1 MTVRR
6 IMGSETEFG
15 VLAQGE
21 PGANPTVLSTRVVTG
36 YAAWVARRLRE
47 QEAVRRE
54 RSVGSAGPTPSDDD
68 AAQPGSPDTPLGTGW
83 DYGSETPLAD
93 ARGFT
98 VARED
103 AHPSQLTDEAPVL
116 TAEEIAAEAI
126 SESAMYTE
134 DLDWRRVI
142 MNTVIP
148 NGARVYVDHSHPE
161 YSSPEV
167 TTPLDA
173 LTWDAAGDVVAARAV
188 EYLAEISAGT
198 DAAPVNLY
206 KNNTDNKSVS
216 YGAHENY
223 TVERA
228 VPFERIT
235 AALLPFFASRQIMC
249 GAGRVGLGVDGS
261 HPGFQLSQRADFFE
275 RTVGLETTIHRPI
288 VNTRDEPHADD
299 TRYRRLHVI
308 IGDANLSHV
317 ATLLK
322 FGTTSLVLNL
332 VEHDRAPRLELE
344 DPVAA
349 LQAISHDPSLRT
361 TVALANG
368 RELTAVELQREY
380 YRAALALETE
390 LAPNGL
396 DEDTAHVLQTWD
408 EVLTDLA
415 EDPARL
421 SDRLDWAA
429 KYALLTAYRTRDGL
443 AWDDPRLVAI
453 DLQYADVRPDKGLYH
468 KLAAAGRIRTLVDH
482 DRITAA
488 ADHPPIDTRAYFR
501 GTAVSRYPR
510 DMAAVGWDTLTVT
523 FPGIRR
529 GARVRMPEP
538 HDLTRD
544 TCEDWFDAPDVETWI
559 ERVAANRPA
568 LVTGSDIG

>member
-21 PGANPTVLSTRVVTG
+21 PGANATVLSARVVTG
-36 YAAWVARRLRE
+36 YAAWVARRRT
-47 QEAVRRE
+47 APAAA
-54 RSVGSAGPTPSDDD
+54 GSAGADDVVG
-68 AAQPGSPDTPLGTGW
+68 PPLGTGW
-83 DYGSETPLAD
+83 DYGSEAPLSD

-116 TAEEIAAEAI
+116 TSEQIAAEAI
-126 SESAMYTE
+126 RESGMHPE
-134 DLDWRRVI
+134 DVDWRRVV

-173 LTWDAAGDVVAARAV
+173 LTWDAAGDVVAHRAV
-188 EYLAEISAGT
+188 ELLAELSPQ
-198 DAAPVNLY
+198 AAPVNLY

-223 TVERA
+223 TVAREA
-228 VPFERIT
+228 PFERIT
-235 AALLPFFASRQIMC
+235 AALLPFFASRQVMC
-249 GAGRVGLGVDGS
+249 GAGRVGLGADGAT
-261 HPGFQLSQRADFFE
+261 PGFQLSQRADFFE
-275 RTVGLETTIHRPI
+275 RTVGLETTIHRPM
-288 VNTRDEPHADD
+288 VNTRDEPHADG

-332 VEHDRAPRLELE
+332 VEHDRVPELELT

-349 LQAISHDPSLRT
+349 LRAVSHDPTVTVEVPLRD
-361 TVALANG
+361 G
-368 RELTAVELQREY
+368 RRLTAVELQRAY
-380 YRAALALETE
+380 YDAVLALETE
-390 LAPNGL
+390 LAPEGL
-396 DEDTAHVLQTWD
+396 DADTAQVLELWD

-415 EDPARL
+415 ADPTRL
-421 SDRLDWAA
+421 ADRLDWAA
-429 KYALLTAYRTRDGL
+429 KYALLRAYRQRD
-443 AWDDPRLVAI
+443 AMDWDDPRLVAI
-453 DLQYADVRPDKGLYH
+453 DLQYADVRPGRGLYH
-468 KLAAAGRIRTLVDH
+468 RLAASGRIRTLVAAE
-482 DRITAA
+482 RVTAA
-488 ADHPPIDTRAYFR
+488 ADHPPEDTRAYFR
-501 GTAVSRYPR
+501 GTAVATYPQ
-510 DMAAVGWDTLTVT
+510 DMAGVGWDTVNVT
-523 FPGIRR
+523 FPGVRR
-529 GARVRMPEP
+529 GARIAMPEP
-538 HDLTRD
+538 GDLTREV
-544 TCEDWFDAPDVETWI
+544 CEGWFTAPDVQEWAR
-559 ERVAANRPA
+559 RVARDRPE
-568 LVTGSDIG
+568 LVTGSGIAPPRA

>member
-1 MTVRR
+1 VTVHR

-15 VLAQGE
+15 VLAQGH
-21 PGANPTVLSTRVVTG
+21 PGANATVLSTRVVTG
-36 YAAWVARRLRE
+36 YAAWVARR
-47 QEAVRRE
+47 
-54 RSVGSAGPTPSDDD
+54 RSETARAGDGGRGAGGSGVV
-68 AAQPGSPDTPLGTGW
+68 GTGW

-98 VARED
+98 VAREA

-116 TAEEIAAEAI
+116 SAEEIAAEAI

-134 DLDWRRVI
+134 DMDWRRVV

-173 LTWDAAGDVVAARAV
+173 LTWDAAGDVVAHRAV
-188 EYLAEISAGT
+188 ELLAEQAPGT
-198 DAAPVNLY
+198 DAPPVNLY

-223 TVERA
+223 TVDRA

-235 AALLPFFASRQIMC
+235 AALLPFFASRQVVC
-249 GAGRVGLGVDGS
+249 GAGRVGLGADGS
-261 HPGFQLSQRADFFE
+261 RPGFQLSQRADFFE
-275 RTVGLETTIHRPI
+275 RTVGLETTIHRPM

-299 TRYRRLHVI
+299 SRYRRLHVI
-308 IGDANLSHV
+308 IGDANLSHT

-332 VEHDRAPRLELE
+332 VEHDRVPDLELE

-349 LQAISHDPSLRT
+349 LQAISHDPTLAT
-361 TVALANG
+361 TVALRDG
-368 RELTAVELQREY
+368 RQLTGVQLQRAY
-380 YRAALALETE
+380 LDACTRLEHE
-390 LAPNGL
+390 LAPEGL
-396 DEDTAHVLQTWD
+396 DEDTEQVLALWD

-415 EDPARL
+415 ADPARL
-421 SDRLDWAA
+421 ADRLDWAA
-429 KYALLTAYRTRDGL
+429 KLALLNAYRTRDGL
-443 AWDDPRLVAI
+443 EWDDPRLVAI
-453 DLQYADVRPDKGLYH
+453 DLQYADVRPDRGLYH
-468 KLAAAGRIRTLVDH
+468 RLAASGRIRTLVDPQ
-482 DRITAA
+482 RIAAA
-488 ADHPPIDTRAYFR
+488 ADEPPRDTRAYFR
-501 GTAVSRYPR
+501 GTAVSRYA
-510 DMAAVGWDTLTVT
+510 DALAGVGWDTVSVS

-529 GARVRMPEP
+529 GARIAMPEP
-538 HDLTRD
+538 RDLTRD
-544 TCEDWFDAPDVETWI
+544 VCEAWFATPDVEQWAR
-559 ERVAANRPA
+559 EVARHRPG
-568 LVTGSDIG
+568 LVTGSDIGPPGGRPSGRPGPRGR

>member
-15 VLAQGE
+15 VLAQGQ
-21 PGANPTVLSTRVVTG
+21 PDANATVLSTRVVTG
-36 YAAWVARRLRE
+36 YASWVARRRSE
-47 QEAVRRE
+47 TVRA
-54 RSVGSAGPTPSDDD
+54 GAATHGAGP
-68 AAQPGSPDTPLGTGW
+68 GGVVGTGW

-103 AHPSQLTDEAPVL
+103 AHPSQLTDEAPEL
-116 TAEEIAAEAI
+116 TAEQIAAEAI
-126 SESAMYTE
+126 SESALYTE
-134 DLDWRRVI
+134 DMDWRRVV

-167 TTPLDA
+167 TSPLDA
-173 LTWDAAGDVVAARAV
+173 LTWDAAGDVVAHRAV
-188 EYLAEISAGT
+188 QALAEQAAGSGS
-198 DAAPVNLY
+198 APVNLY

-223 TVERA
+223 TVDRA

-235 AALLPFFASRQIMC
+235 AALLPFFASRQVLC

-261 HPGFQLSQRADFFE
+261 RPGFQLSQRADFFE
-275 RTVGLETTIHRPI
+275 RTVGLETTIHRPM

-299 TRYRRLHVI
+299 SRYRRLHVI
-308 IGDANLSHV
+308 IGDATLSHT

-332 VEHDRAPRLELE
+332 VEHDRVPDLELL
-344 DPVAA
+344 DPVSA
-349 LQAISHDPSLRT
+349 LQAISHDPTLAT
-361 TVALANG
+361 TVALRDG
-368 RELTAVELQREY
+368 RQLTGVSLQRAYLDACAE
-380 YRAALALETE
+380 LEHE
-390 LAPNGL
+390 LAPEGL
-396 DEDTAHVLQTWD
+396 DEDTAQVLALWD

-415 EDPARL
+415 ADPARL
-421 SDRLDWAA
+421 ADRLDWAA
-429 KYALLTAYRTRDGL
+429 KYALLSAYRTRDGL

-453 DLQYADVRPDKGLYH
+453 DLQYADVRPDKGLH
-468 KLAAAGRIRTLVDH
+468 HRLVASGRMRTLVSAE
-482 DRITAA
+482 RIEAA
-488 ADHPPIDTRAYFR
+488 ADTPPADTRAYFR
-501 GTAVSRYPR
+501 GTAVERYPEA
-510 DMAAVGWDTLTVT
+510 MAGVGWDTVNVT

-529 GARVRMPEP
+529 GARIAMPEP
-538 HDLTRD
+538 RDLTR
-544 TCEDWFDAPDVETWI
+544 EVSEQWFAAPDAEQWART
-559 ERVAANRPA
+559 VARHRPT
-568 LVTGSDIG
+568 LVTGSDIGPPGG

>member
-36 YAAWVARRLRE
+36 YAAWVARRLRDR
-47 QEAVRRE
+47 EAARGQD
-54 RSVGSAGPTPSDDD
+54 SSAAGSARSDHEAAPAGSAD
-68 AAQPGSPDTPLGTGW
+68 APLGTGW

-103 AHPSQLTDEAPVL
+103 AHPSQLTDQAPVL

-126 SESAMYTE
+126 SESAMYSQ
-134 DLDWRRVI
+134 DLDWHRVI

-188 EYLAEISAGT
+188 AHLAELAAGT
-198 DAAPVNLY
+198 AAAPVNLY

-223 TVERA
+223 TVDRA

-261 HPGFQLSQRADFFE
+261 RPGFQLSQRADFFE

-332 VEHDRAPRLELE
+332 VEHDRAPRLELG

-361 TVALANG
+361 TVALADG
-368 RELTAVELQREY
+368 RDLTAVELQREY

-390 LAPNGL
+390 LAPDGL
-396 DEDTAHVLQTWD
+396 DADTAHVLETWD

-421 SDRLDWAA
+421 ADRLDWAA
-429 KYALLTAYRTRDGL
+429 KYALLNAYRRRDGL
-443 AWDDPRLVAI
+443 AWDDPRLAAI

-468 KLAAAGRIRTLVDH
+468 KLAAAGRIRTLVEPK
-482 DRITAA
+482 RITAA
-488 ADHPPIDTRAYFR
+488 ADHPPADTRAYFR

-510 DMAAVGWDTLTVT
+510 EMAAVGWDTLTVT
-523 FPGIRR
+523 LPGIRR

-538 HDLTRD
+538 RDLTRQ
-544 TCEDWFDAPDVETWI
+544 TCEEWFTAPDVETWI
-559 ERVAANRPA
+559 DRVAAHRPA